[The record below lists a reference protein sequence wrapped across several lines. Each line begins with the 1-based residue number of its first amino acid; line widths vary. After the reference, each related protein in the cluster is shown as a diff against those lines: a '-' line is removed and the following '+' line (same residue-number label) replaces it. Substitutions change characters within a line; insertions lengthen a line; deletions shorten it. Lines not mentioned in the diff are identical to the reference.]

1 MLHSL
6 TVKLGLVCR
15 LEAVIGLAPAPDTR
29 KTKRQKGAMQK
40 TRIHMGR
47 MALVLLVTLLMPLI
61 IGVLLDLLLETSP
74 WITVTMAIVSLPIS
88 AFFVV
93 RQGLSEM
100 QQVIDTTAPPVEADS
115 LTSLPEQSQQR

>member
-1 MLHSL
+1 
-6 TVKLGLVCR
+6 
-15 LEAVIGLAPAPDTR
+15 
-29 KTKRQKGAMQK
+29 MQK

-74 WITVTMAIVSLPIS
+74 WITVSMAIISLPVS

-93 RQGLSEM
+93 RQGLFEM
-100 QQVIDTTAPPVEADS
+100 QQVIDTTTSPAETETM
-115 LTSLPEQSQQR
+115 TSLPEQSQQG